1 MGSSGIYADMVDL
14 IAELMPEKY
23 DVEVVMVDSN
33 SGCVEGAVYGDIDGF
48 LYNHE
53 PWIEQYN
60 VSNGTD
66 FKVMNHLYYGR
77 SALYSDKYSSV
88 EELPDGATIAISN
101 DSVNMED
108 NLLFLERLGLI
119 TLGEKSDSDAFLT
132 TLDIVDNPKNLQFVE
147 VEISYAARSLE
158 ECDAAIVTA
167 TLILQSG
174 KDPDQFLAENM
185 DKVNYPIGLTIL
197 AEDENEQW
205 VTDMLD
211 VLASDEFRTR
221 FDEIYQGSL
230 VLY

>member
-1 MGSSGIYADMVDL
+1 M
-14 IAELMPEKY
+14 
-23 DVEVVMVDSN
+23 
-33 SGCVEGAVYGDIDGF
+33 
-48 LYNHE
+48 
-53 PWIEQYN
+53 
-60 VSNGTD
+60 
-66 FKVMNHLYYGR
+66 
-77 SALYSDKYSSV
+77 
-88 EELPDGATIAISN
+88 
-101 DSVNMED
+101 
-108 NLLFLERLGLI
+108 
-119 TLGEKSDSDAFLT
+119 
-132 TLDIVDNPKNLQFVE
+132 
-147 VEISYAARSLE
+147 EISYAARSLE